1 MSNFIREESNMR
13 LVKKQ
18 GYNLFDIEKF
28 IRENGIESKTPEII
42 LWNEKN
48 VLILE
53 AKQSVPRE
61 PKEDVPAELGKQVK
75 NCGYKIVSNLDYN
88 CNKLWEKYTSAL
100 IFLRP
105 DVINHFLDKIK
116 SDSKCAIEKQQA
128 LRRIK
133 LNKVNKIC
141 LLFILKDIPSANI
154 PPLQEILDE
163 KIIIKIREWQPN
175 CQIKVMNEEMA
186 IEYGFVEPHS

>member
-28 IRENGIESKTPEII
+28 ICENGIESKTPEII

-61 PKEDVPAELGKQVK
+61 PKEAVPAELCKQVEK
-75 NCGYKIVSNLDYN
+75 YRYKLVPQHKHYCDELR
-88 CNKLWEKYTSAL
+88 EKYTSAL

-116 SDSKCAIEKQQA
+116 SDSKCAIEKQQE

-133 LNKVNKIC
+133 LNKVDEIC
-141 LLFILKDIPSANI
+141 LLFILKGIPTVNI
-154 PPLQEILDE
+154 PPLHEDLN
-163 KIIIKIREWQPN
+163 KKVLTKIREWQPN
-175 CQIKVMNEEMA
+175 CRIIVMNEELA
-186 IEYGFVEPHS
+186 IEYGVVEPHS